1 MSHRFAH
8 ARRNPIPYLLLAMA
22 IVLAVG
28 GGYALAASKVK
39 TITVCADKQTGVL
52 HLKTHGKCKR
62 GQTRVTWNQRGPQG
76 PQGVAGA
83 QGPAGQPG
91 APAVN
96 AWANV
101 ANDGSVRLRPGHR
114 RAACLRR
121 HLPGDDHG
129 CRLVRTQSNAPRVS
143 VSDTSS
149 PGGQRRRVSRRLVR
163 SRQAST
169 NSSWCSPAMSSAD
182 PSARPITPS
191 RSWTP
196 ACSGLMNRGAL
207 RSRGLVVHR
216 VDRGLL
222 AGRDRSRRQ
231 LVAGQS
237 GSPTAT

>member
-101 ANDGSVRLRPGHR
+101 ANYGLGALRPGHR
-114 RAACLRR
+114 RAARLRR
-121 HLPGDDHG
+121 NLRGDDHG
-129 CRLVRTQSNAPRVS
+129 SRLCARIQRAGSERLGHQRPQVGWPVCFRP
-143 VSDTSS
+143 
-149 PGGQRRRVSRRLVR
+149 PGTSRR
-163 SRQAST
+163 A
-169 NSSWCSPAMSSAD
+169 
-182 PSARPITPS
+182 
-191 RSWTP
+191 
-196 ACSGLMNRGAL
+196 
-207 RSRGLVVHR
+207 
-216 VDRGLL
+216 
-222 AGRDRSRRQ
+222 
-231 LVAGQS
+231 
-237 GSPTAT
+237 